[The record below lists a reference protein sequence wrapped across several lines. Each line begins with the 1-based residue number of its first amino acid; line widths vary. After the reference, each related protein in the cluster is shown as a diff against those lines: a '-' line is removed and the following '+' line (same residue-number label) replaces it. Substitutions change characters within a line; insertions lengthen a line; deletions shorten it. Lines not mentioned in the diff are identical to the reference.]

1 MPVLYK
7 VERSLEPYILLD
19 DQKAYKVR
27 VSDLTIPELE
37 KIENQHMWIL
47 IDSAAFP
54 DGIPPEFLLD
64 EGPRPM
70 LVYSSSP
77 QLPRW
82 EKAVQYNM
90 DIRVIV
96 MNPWSKWEAELL

>member
-1 MPVLYK
+1 M
-7 VERSLEPYILLD
+7 LD
-19 DQKAYKVR
+19 DQKAYKVDES
-27 VSDLTIPELE
+27 VLKAELR
-37 KIENQHMWIL
+37 KRKDQQMWIL
-47 IDSAAFP
+47 IDAQAFP
-54 DGIPPEFLLD
+54 DGIPPEFLFRQ
-64 EGPRPM
+64 GPKPM

>member
-1 MPVLYK
+1 MD
-7 VERSLEPYILLD
+7 PYILLD
-19 DQKAYKVR
+19 DQKAYKVD
-27 VSDLTIPELE
+27 VSDLALYELQ
-37 KIENQHMWIL
+37 KSENQQMWIL
-47 IDSAAFP
+47 IDTMAFP
-54 DGIPPEFLLD
+54 DRIPPEFLFD
-64 EGPRPM
+64 HGPRPM

>member
-1 MPVLYK
+1 M
-7 VERSLEPYILLD
+7 ESSWDPYILLD
-19 DQKAYKVR
+19 DQKAYKVDE
-27 VSDLTIPELE
+27 SDLVPELKE
-37 KIENQHMWIL
+37 RKDQQMWIL
-47 IDSAAFP
+47 IDSMAFP
-54 DGIPPEFLLD
+54 RGIPSEFLFD
-64 EGPRPM
+64 EGPKSM

-77 QLPRW
+77 QLSRW